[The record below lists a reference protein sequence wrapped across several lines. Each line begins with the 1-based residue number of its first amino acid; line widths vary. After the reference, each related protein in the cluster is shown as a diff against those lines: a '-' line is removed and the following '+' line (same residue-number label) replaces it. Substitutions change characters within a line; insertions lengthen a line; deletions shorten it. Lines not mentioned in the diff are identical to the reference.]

1 MYEMGEQAKTRLKF
15 GSSTGR
21 RGVHRSA
28 TGSETHCITDSVM
41 RSSTLLDSGRIT
53 ESAGVQSRCKNN
65 PSAGLSWRPRTP
77 LWAGCRKF
85 TGIGLGISPV
95 CTAPKIG
102 VRADPWGKSRER
114 DDWSSMEN
122 LDHGA
127 VLLGQN
133 LKDECTGWQLRTSM
147 TE

>member
-1 MYEMGEQAKTRLKF
+1 MGEQAKTRLKF
-15 GSSTGR
+15 VSSTGR
-21 RGVHRSA
+21 LGVHRSA
-28 TGSETHCITDSVM
+28 AGSETLCITDSVT
-41 RSSTLLDSGRIT
+41 RSSTLLDRGRIT
-53 ESAGVQSRCKNN
+53 EGAGVQSRCKNS

-95 CTAPKIG
+95 CTTTKIG
-102 VRADPWGKSRER
+102 VRADPWRKSRER

-133 LKDECTGWQLRTSM
+133 LKDESTGWQLRTSM